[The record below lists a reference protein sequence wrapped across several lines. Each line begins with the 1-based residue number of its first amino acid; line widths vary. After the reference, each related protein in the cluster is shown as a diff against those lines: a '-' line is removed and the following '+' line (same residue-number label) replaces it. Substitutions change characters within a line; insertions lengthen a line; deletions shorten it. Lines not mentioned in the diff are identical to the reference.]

1 MPPPLSSC
9 SLPSGRDADVIY
21 ATEDKDYVYVEHRH
35 HVEHPVFHLTS
46 WSSCLLKV
54 TLKIQS
60 GDNNIYSLCLLEGL
74 SELIYASSLA
84 RYLSKFANHGSC
96 FAKENGFSYP
106 LFR

>member
-1 MPPPLSSC
+1 MTGGLVPPPLGSC

-60 GDNNIYSLCLLEGL
+60 GVAHETQLQSGQLFQ
-74 SELIYASSLA
+74 A
-84 RYLSKFANHGSC
+84 RREVTEWLQNHQ
-96 FAKENGFSYP
+96 
-106 LFR
+106 